1 MDTHSDT
8 PIAQEI
14 DFAQPDNAGPAP
26 PIEQTEGP
34 QTSMLELNSIL
45 LIVLGG
51 LAVIFMAGAFL
62 LSHT

>member
-1 MDTHSDT
+1 MDTRSDT
-8 PIAQEI
+8 PIAPAIE
-14 DFAQPDNAGPAP
+14 FAQPDNARPARP
-26 PIEQTEGP
+26 AQQAEEP

-51 LAVIFMAGAFL
+51 LTAILTAGAFL